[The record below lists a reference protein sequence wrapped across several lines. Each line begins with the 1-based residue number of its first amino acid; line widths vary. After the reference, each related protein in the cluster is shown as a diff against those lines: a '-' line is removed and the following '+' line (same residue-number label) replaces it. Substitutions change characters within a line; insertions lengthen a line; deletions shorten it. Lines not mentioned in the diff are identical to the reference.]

1 METNNT
7 TTDTFLLEI
16 PKADS
21 SLLKSLVKRMG
32 WTVKATTKPT
42 PYEQALDE
50 DASMSMIP
58 LKNFSLKWE
67 SDGIP
72 TLYYTSV

>member
-7 TTDTFLLEI
+7 TMDTFLLEI

-42 PYEQALDE
+42 PYEQALNEKEHGYVNEYDSPE
-50 DASMSMIP
+50 E
-58 LKNFSLKWE
+58 LFSKM
-67 SDGIP
+67 GI
-72 TLYYTSV
+72 

>member
-7 TTDTFLLEI
+7 TMDTFLLEI

-32 WTVKATTKPT
+32 WKVKATTKPT

-50 DASMSMIP
+50 KEHGCVNEYDSP
-58 LKNFSLKWE
+58 EELFSKM
-67 SDGIP
+67 GI
-72 TLYYTSV
+72 